1 MSTQRYVLVSS
12 VFLAMGLTAS
22 VLAAHEPPAPPTPAP
37 GDAPRPAGGRQ
48 NFEKMLEKYDT
59 NKDGVLEES
68 EVPADTWKRLKNSDK
83 DGNGKITAEEFK
95 ATRGGPKPP
104 RPGGPGS
111 PGGPG
116 TPGGPGSPGGPST
129 PRPGTPPPAAPK

>member
-1 MSTQRYVLVSS
+1 MSTQRFVLVSS
-12 VFLAMGLTAS
+12 VLLTLGLTAS
-22 VLAAHEPPAPPTPAP
+22 LLAAHEPPAPPTPPTPAP

-68 EVPADTWKRLKNSDK
+68 EVPADMWKRLKNADK
-83 DGNGKITAEEFK
+83 DGDGKITAEEFK

-104 RPGGPGS
+104 RPGGPG
-111 PGGPG
+111 
-116 TPGGPGSPGGPST
+116 TPGGPGGPGGPST